1 MKYFPKA
8 SDGFTAVELLVTII
22 VAAMFTITLYQLMIS
37 VNNTSAAARNRAT
50 ASDIAYGNLRKY
62 ASAGSAWKDFFT
74 CSTASGSSN
83 TNDLS
88 VNSNA
93 AGTTLMSGSLT
104 SSSADLPGPVTYS
117 VKALGIFGCNG
128 LNANAP
134 IRIESTV
141 TYGPKNTVIKHATLV
156 SYQ

>member
-1 MKYFPKA
+1 MKLFPKS

-37 VNNTSAAARNRAT
+37 VNNSSTAARNRAT
-50 ASDIAYGNLRKY
+50 ASDIAYTNLRKY
-62 ASAGSAWKDFFT
+62 ASSGAVWKDFLT
-74 CSTASGSSN
+74 PSSA
-83 TNDLS
+83 NDLS
-88 VNSNA
+88 VNSSA

-104 SSSADLPGPVTYS
+104 PSNVDLPGPVTYS
-117 VKALGIFGCNG
+117 VKALCVFGCSG

-141 TYGPKNTVIKHATLV
+141 TYGPRNIIIKHATLV
-156 SYQ
+156 PYQ